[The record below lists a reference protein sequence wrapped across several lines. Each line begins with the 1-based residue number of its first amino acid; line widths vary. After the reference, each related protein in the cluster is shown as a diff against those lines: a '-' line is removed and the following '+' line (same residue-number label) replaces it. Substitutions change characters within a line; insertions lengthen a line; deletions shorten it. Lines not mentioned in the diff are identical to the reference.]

1 MGACNDKK
9 RVRAYY
15 LPGGCSL
22 WHVTDCSG
30 RELSIIE
37 DRKGYELDVI
47 VRGGEKQMVADYL
60 RRLNEKPMV

>member
-1 MGACNDKK
+1 MSASNDKK

-15 LPGGCSL
+15 LPNGCSV

-37 DRKGYELDVI
+37 DRNGYELDVI
-47 VRGGEKQMVADYL
+47 GRSAEKQMVADFL
-60 RRLNEKPMV
+60 RRLNEHL

>member
-1 MGACNDKK
+1 MGASNDKK

-47 VRGGEKQMVADYL
+47 GRNAEKQMVAEFL
-60 RRLNEKPMV
+60 RRLNARYL